1 MVLAQVTRL
10 KWRRQTSTHRISTRS
25 AAAACARPQRVPG
38 VGLELRLDWNFIAGR
53 TRRDRTFQGKAT
65 THTKAAGVGY
75 MRLWKGKDQT
85 RSTFGPGLHFDKYEP
100 TKELQEEAV

>member
-1 MVLAQVTRL
+1 MVLAQVTWL

-53 TRRDRTFQGKAT
+53 IRRDRTFQGKAT
-65 THTKAAGVGY
+65 AHTKAAGVGY